1 MGTPNHYGDAESLW
15 GRRITAGS
23 LKRSSN
29 VASTFFNT
37 VHLFSKDFR
46 FEHGAPNLLLARAPS
61 NLVTPLEA
69 KTLCLYKEQLCAVA
83 ALCSRASEGGAE
95 GLGPTGFVHCSK
107 KVCFL
112 SFEWEKNKFH
122 HFWSPS
128 EKLLEKS
135 TSAPPPGKNPS
146 DAFCAANTLYL

>member
-1 MGTPNHYGDAESLW
+1 MGTPNHCGIAEKVQQCRKYFLQYSTFVFERLPVRTW
-15 GRRITAGS
+15 GRQTCF
-23 LKRSSN
+23 L
-29 VASTFFNT
+29 
-37 VHLFSKDFR
+37 
-46 FEHGAPNLLLARAPS
+46 PRAPS
-61 NLVTPLEA
+61 NLVTHLEA